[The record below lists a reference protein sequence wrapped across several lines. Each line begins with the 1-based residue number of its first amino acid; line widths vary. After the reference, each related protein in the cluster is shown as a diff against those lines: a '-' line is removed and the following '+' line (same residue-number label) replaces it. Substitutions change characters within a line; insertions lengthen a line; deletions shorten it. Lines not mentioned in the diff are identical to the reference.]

1 LLQVDL
7 VRPDALS
14 DAERRA
20 WAAFAAATPAFA
32 SPLLSAGFAE
42 LVGGVREDLVVAVV
56 RREGEIVGFLPHHRR
71 PFRFGR
77 PVGAPFSDYHAFVSR
92 PHPAVEAEALLAGM
106 GLSSFRFTGLIDPY
120 GVFAKADA
128 EHSPSLQIA
137 FDGEGADYLEALR
150 AGSPKRFKNL
160 RRLVHKLEREVGEL
174 TVVAPHRDRDD
185 FDRLLAWKRQQLQ
198 RTGLHDVLGAAWT
211 QGLMDAAFARTEGDL
226 TGLLIGLK
234 IGDRLVA
241 GHFGVRQGDRY
252 HPWIAAHD
260 PALAAY
266 SPGTVFLWKAIEA
279 MRGLGLS
286 VYDLSG
292 GHDHYKRPF
301 ASGLV
306 EVAAGTARRGPA
318 LPSPRQSALVR
329 LHRRMDQIA
338 AVELSLGGRLQGLA
352 TAVAAQGRRRAD
364 LDRIGAASDE

>member
-14 DAERRA
+14 AAERSA
-20 WAAFAAATPAFA
+20 WAAFQAQTPEFA
-32 SPLLSAGFAE
+32 SPLLSHGFAE
-42 LVGGVREDLVVAVV
+42 LVGGVRDDLVVAVA
-56 RREGEIVGFLPHHRR
+56 RAAGEVVGFLPHHRR

-92 PHPAVEAEALLAGM
+92 PDPGVTAEALLAGA
-106 GLSSFRFTGLIDPY
+106 GLTSFRFTGLIDPY
-120 GVFAKADA
+120 GVFTHGVT
-128 EHSPSLQIA
+128 ERGPSHQIA
-137 FDGEGADYLEALR
+137 FAGEGADYLEALR

-174 TVVAPHRDRDD
+174 TLAPNRDAAD
-185 FDRLLAWKRQQLQ
+185 FAALIAWKRQQLQ
-198 RTGLHDVLGAAWT
+198 RTGLHDVLGSAWT
-211 QGLMDAAFARTEGDL
+211 QELMQAAFARAGDEL
-226 TGLLIGLK
+226 SGLFLGLK

-260 PALAAY
+260 PALSAY
-266 SPGTVFLWKAIEA
+266 SPGVVFLWKAIEA

-301 ASGLV
+301 ASGYV
-306 EVAAGTARRGPA
+306 EIAAGMAGRSRPAATSAPLAR
-318 LPSPRQSALVR
+318 LQ
-329 LHRRMDQIA
+329 RRMDQIA

-352 TAVAAQGRRRAD
+352 TAVAAQGRRKAD
-364 LDRIGAASDE
+364 LERIGGSNDE

>member
-1 LLQVDL
+1 MLQVDL

-32 SPLLSAGFAE
+32 SPLLSVGFAE
-42 LVGGVREDLVVAVV
+42 LVGSVRDDLFVAVA

-77 PVGAPFSDYHAFVSR
+77 PVGAPFSDYHAFVCR
-92 PHPAVEAEALLAGM
+92 PDPGVEAEALLAGM
-106 GLSSFRFTGLIDPY
+106 GLASFRFTGLIDPY
-120 GVFAKADA
+120 GVFAQAAPDL
-128 EHSPSLQIA
+128 SPSLQIA
-137 FDGEGADYLEALR
+137 FEGEGADYLETLR

-160 RRLVHKLEREVGEL
+160 RRLVHKLEREVGDL
-174 TVVAPHRDRDD
+174 TIVAPHRDQAD
-185 FDRLLAWKRQQLQ
+185 FGQLIAWKRQQLQ
-198 RTGLHDVLGAAWT
+198 RTGLHDVLGASWT
-211 QGLMDAAFARTEGDL
+211 QKLMEAAFDRTEGEF
-226 TGLLIGLK
+226 TGLLIGLR

-260 PALAAY
+260 PALSAY

-286 VYDLSG
+286 AYDLSG

-301 ASGLV
+301 ASGAV
-306 EVAAGTARRGPA
+306 DVASGTARRGGAVLAPKQTA
-318 LPSPRQSALVR
+318 LAR

-364 LDRIGAASDE
+364 LDRIGAANDE